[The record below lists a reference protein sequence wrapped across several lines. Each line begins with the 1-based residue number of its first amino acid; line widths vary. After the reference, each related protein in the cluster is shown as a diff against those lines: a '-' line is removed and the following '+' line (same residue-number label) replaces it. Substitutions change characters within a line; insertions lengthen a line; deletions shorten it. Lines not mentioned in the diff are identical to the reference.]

1 MTKLSKPELIDVINE
16 KTSIHK
22 GLINA
27 PDANYTLYSL
37 NYIKGEGYEK
47 FKKWLF
53 RRGIFGWRH
62 TFDCD
67 NYAEAFRV
75 FLQIVHSKAQKGKTD
90 NSRKQAVAVGVIWYE
105 RAGRGGH
112 AINIVVSKIE
122 GGFKPYS
129 VDRTESLVVKFVE
142 PQDGKIIELSKSELD
157 SIFFVLI

>member
-1 MTKLSKPELIDVINE
+1 MTKLTKGELICVINE
-16 KTSIHK
+16 KASIHK

-27 PDANYTLYSL
+27 PDANYSL
-37 NYIKGEGYEK
+37 FSSNYVTGEGYDK
-47 FKKWLF
+47 FKEWLF
-53 RRGIFGWRH
+53 RRGILGWRH

-105 RAGRGGH
+105 RDGRGGH
-112 AINIVVSKIE
+112 AINLIVTKDGE
-122 GGFKPYS
+122 N
-129 VDRTESLVVKFVE
+129 LVVKFVE
-142 PQDGKIIELSKSELD
+142 PQDGNIIELSQTERE